1 MAAERSLM
9 LKITEVLRLE
19 AAGYNNRSI
28 ARSVGVSHLLGADLD
43 LVAPPPGPED
53 RGVEGAAHVGLGRG
67 GVLGAPHHLGGD
79 PGLLERLLQGA
90 LHLRDLALP
99 LPADSGRASSAMDSS
114 IFR

>member
-43 LVAPPPGPED
+43 LVAPPAGSED
-53 RGVEGAAHVGLGRG
+53 RGVQRAVHVGLGRG
-67 GVLGAPHHLGGD
+67 KVLGAAHDLGGD
-79 PGLLERLLQGA
+79 PGIGLEELEGQVLQ
-90 LHLRDLALP
+90 LP
-99 LPADSGRASSAMDSS
+99 TDGGGASSAMDSS